1 MTREFLVLLEGRNME
16 AWVLV
21 AHFAMLPAKVE
32 GILWLEGLATNTI
45 TATAIVIGKE
55 NWDWIAWPAAAARV
69 DLELMRS
76 LSNIS
81 QSLPSEMPVEAT
93 APLVPCTWIYWTS
106 KDNEVTG
113 VYIRVRC
120 NKLTEAQDR
129 LMRYQYYSFPKDRCG
144 CIGAA

>member
-21 AHFAMLPAKVE
+21 AHFAILPAKVE

-81 QSLPSEMPVEAT
+81 QSLPSEMPVS
-93 APLVPCTWIYWTS
+93 VPHLPPFSRTDSALRT
-106 KDNEVTG
+106 K
-113 VYIRVRC
+113 
-120 NKLTEAQDR
+120 
-129 LMRYQYYSFPKDRCG
+129 
-144 CIGAA
+144 